1 LESAKTG
8 AVGDTI
14 ALLIIAVVLV
24 MIELE
29 VFVNLD
35 VLVVITSLDSSFLG
49 LPLFFYFCSNLLN
62 TYLWR

>member
-49 LPLFFYFCSNLLN
+49 LPLFFLFF
-62 TYLWR
+62 